1 MDKLTIS
8 ELKELCTKSKISLKK
23 SDGRMKLKK
32 DLVKDLNIQ
41 HGGTCGC
48 GGNCNGNCNG
58 NCKGNK
64 NNAKG
69 GGCADHSVTTSRR
82 RKSSKRK
89 LSRRRKSK
97 SSSKGRRR
105 KSRSSSKGRRRK
117 SRSSSKG
124 RRRRSRSKSN

>member
-32 DLVKDLNIQ
+32 DLIKDLNIQ

-58 NCKGNK
+58 GCKGKK

-69 GGCADHSVTTSRR
+69 GGCGGEHGVNTSRR

-89 LSRRRKSK
+89 LSRRR
-97 SSSKGRRR
+97 R
-105 KSRSSSKGRRRK
+105 SRSSSKGRRRK
-117 SRSSSKG
+117 SRNSSKG

>member
-1 MDKLTIS
+1 MDKLTLS

-32 DLVKDLNIQ
+32 DLIKDLNIQ

-58 NCKGNK
+58 GCNGKK

-69 GGCADHSVTTSRR
+69 GGCGGDHDKKVSRR
-82 RKSSKRK
+82 RKVSRKK
-89 LSRRRKSK
+89 LS
-97 SSSKGRRR
+97 RRR
-105 KSRSSSKGRRRK
+105 KSRSSSKSGRRK
-117 SRSSSKG
+117 SRRKT
-124 RRRRSRSKSN
+124 